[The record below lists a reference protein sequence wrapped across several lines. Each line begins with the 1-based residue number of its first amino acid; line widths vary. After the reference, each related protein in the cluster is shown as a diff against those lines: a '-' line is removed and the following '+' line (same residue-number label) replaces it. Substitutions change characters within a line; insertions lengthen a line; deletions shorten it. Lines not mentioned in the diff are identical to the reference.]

1 MGALQAEMII
11 VGELGPR
18 DLLLLFWGDR
28 VREPQEHHV
37 LWDGEAHAGLG
48 STHHTDVLQSHPY
61 TQGSIQ
67 KVVGDL
73 ALYLSVQL
81 LYSVTNAMGKT
92 MVCTP
97 LSKYE
102 VKLNLLFR
110 YCVNVLIELNEMVQV
125 VNSQY
130 FGRALPERRINVI
143 FA

>member
-1 MGALQAEMII
+1 MLAFLAPASWS
-11 VGELGPR
+11 LR
-18 DLLLLFWGDR
+18 DLISAG
-28 VREPQEHHV
+28 VRTWV
-37 LWDGEAHAGLG
+37 A
-48 STHHTDVLQSHPY
+48 
-61 TQGSIQ
+61 
-67 KVVGDL
+67 
-73 ALYLSVQL
+73 
-81 LYSVTNAMGKT
+81 YSVTNAMGKT